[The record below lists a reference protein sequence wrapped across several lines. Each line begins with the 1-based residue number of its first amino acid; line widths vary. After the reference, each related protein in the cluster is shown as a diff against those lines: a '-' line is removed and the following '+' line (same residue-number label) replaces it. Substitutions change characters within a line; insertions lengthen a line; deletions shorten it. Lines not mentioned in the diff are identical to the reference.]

1 MRFQVMARPDGTV
14 EVIDMTLGTRK
25 SVKMEVA
32 GATDEAIRVP
42 DMAKIASFKACSVP
56 TAA

>member
-1 MRFQVMARPDGTV
+1 MRFQVMARPDGIV

-32 GATDEAIRVP
+32 AAADATIQVP